1 MMSSY
6 VSVGGVKDRCGKYK
20 LSAWGEEK
28 ETYEHGEAVVGE
40 DHGHAGE
47 ESNGSVSFEN
57 PPLPGNDEGTHRLK
71 NSGPYQS
78 QAIAASTSVWI
89 SGRR

>member
-6 VSVGGVKDRCGKYK
+6 VSVDGVKDCCGKYK

-40 DHGHAGE
+40 DHGHAGD
-47 ESNGSVSFEN
+47 GSDGFVSFEN
-57 PPLPGNDEGTHRLK
+57 PKLPGNDEGTRRLK

-78 QAIAASTSVWI
+78 QAIAASTRVWI